1 MLADYT
7 YLRDKDNEKAEILQK
22 LSDMISIGRIKVLSY
37 SLFVF
42 E

>member
-22 LSDMISIGRIKVLSY
+22 LSDMINIGRIKVL
-37 SLFVF
+37 
-42 E
+42 